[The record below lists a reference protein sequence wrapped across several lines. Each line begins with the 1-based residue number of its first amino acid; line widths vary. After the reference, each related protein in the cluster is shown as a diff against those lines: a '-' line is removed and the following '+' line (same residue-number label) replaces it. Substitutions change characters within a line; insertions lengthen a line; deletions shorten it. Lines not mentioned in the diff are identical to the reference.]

1 MKECIMKKIIFSF
14 LLTFSLP
21 VVAHDG
27 PLLSTEHLSDF
38 GLFLIMLSVAFATLS
53 LVMQMNSTSELREQ
67 TTSLNSEDSQ
77 TRNPSSLNFGV
88 EQANV

>member
-1 MKECIMKKIIFSF
+1 VHYEKIIFSF
-14 LLTFSLP
+14 LLAFSLP

-53 LVMQMNSTSELREQ
+53 LIMQTNSTSELREQ
-67 TTSLNSEDSQ
+67 TTSMNSEDSQ
-77 TRNPSSLNFGV
+77 ARDPSSLNFGV

>member
-1 MKECIMKKIIFSF
+1 MKKVIFSL

-53 LVMQMNSTSELREQ
+53 LIMQTNSKSELREQ
-67 TTSLNSEDSQ
+67 TTSMNSEDSQ
-77 TRNPSSLNFGV
+77 TRDSFSLNFGV
-88 EQANV
+88 EQSNV

>member
-1 MKECIMKKIIFSF
+1 MKKIIFSV

-53 LVMQMNSTSELREQ
+53 LIMQTISTSELREQ
-67 TTSLNSEDSQ
+67 TTSMNSEDSQ
-77 TRNPSSLNFGV
+77 ARDPSSLNFGV

>member
-1 MKECIMKKIIFSF
+1 MKKIIFSV

-53 LVMQMNSTSELREQ
+53 LIMQTNSTSELREK
-67 TTSLNSEDSQ
+67 TTSMNSEDSQ
-77 TRNPSSLNFGV
+77 ARDPSSLNFGV

>member
-1 MKECIMKKIIFSF
+1 MKKIIFSV

-53 LVMQMNSTSELREQ
+53 LIMQTNSTSELPEQ
-67 TTSLNSEDSQ
+67 TTSMNSEDSQ
-77 TRNPSSLNFGV
+77 ARDPSSLNFGV